1 MPAFVR
7 KLTRE
12 TGKRRVF
19 GVTVRIAGLLAAVLA
34 GPSAGAGQLLWHDT
48 ADIAKTAE
56 DFLAARLGATDDRT
70 RVRAAT
76 LDARLRLAAC
86 DRPLEGFLRAGT
98 KIGAKT
104 IVGVRCDG
112 ARAWKMYVPVDV
124 VVESRVWVARRSL
137 PRGHLLTRDD
147 IVADV
152 RDVSRMTRGY
162 IDDPQQLVG
171 QRLKN
176 SVLAGHVLT
185 PRLLEADRIVRR
197 GQTVTLAVSQGGIA
211 IRMAGRALADG
222 ALGQRI
228 RVENLNSGRIVEG
241 IVRSPE
247 LVEILVPKSPESD
260 PEIPKVSAAT
270 ADTLTSNNDR

>member
-1 MPAFVR
+1 M
-7 KLTRE
+7 
-12 TGKRRVF
+12 
-19 GVTVRIAGLLAAVLA
+19 A
-34 GPSAGAGQLLWHDT
+34 GPAIGAGQPDWHDT
-48 ADIAKTAE
+48 ADIARAAE
-56 DFLAARLGATDDRT
+56 TFLAERLGATDDRT

-76 LDARLRLAAC
+76 LDARLRLASC
-86 DRPLEGFLRAGT
+86 DRPLEGFLRPGT

-112 ARAWKMYVPVDV
+112 TRAWKMYVPVDV
-124 VVESRVWVARRSL
+124 VVESRVWVAARSL

-162 IDDPQQLVG
+162 IDDPRQLVG
-171 QRLKN
+171 QRLRS

-197 GQTVTLAVSQGGIA
+197 GQTVTLAVSQGGVD

-241 IVRSPE
+241 VVRSPE
-247 LVEILVPKSPESD
+247 LVEILVPKGPDSS